1 MAVYILYRD
10 MMTLGF
16 TESYFTAARKAGVIF
31 IQYDLDNKPHVSIST
46 ESDKSLS
53 ITVTDPIL
61 ARPLEIEAHLLVLAT
76 GIVPQLPA
84 TLANAFAVE
93 TDRDGFF
100 LEAESKWRPVD
111 ALKEGVFGCGIALSP
126 RSLPDT
132 IATAGAAAQRSLRIL
147 AHEKLSAGKIVA
159 SVRHSLCS
167 LCERCIDTC
176 PYHARR
182 LDPDLGKIVVNPAM
196 CQGCGSCATICP
208 NSASVIQGFA
218 DHQLLD
224 MIDAAMESA
233 WLSRSSVTP
242 GAPRS

>member
-1 MAVYILYRD
+1 
-10 MMTLGF
+10 
-16 TESYFTAARKAGVIF
+16 
-31 IQYDLDNKPHVSIST
+31 
-46 ESDKSLS
+46 
-53 ITVTDPIL
+53 
-61 ARPLEIEAHLLVLAT
+61 LLVLAT

-176 PYHARR
+176 PYHARH
-182 LDPDLGKIVVNPAM
+182 LDPDLGEIVVNPAM
-196 CQGCGSCATICP
+196 CQGCGSCATTCP

-218 DHQLLD
+218 DRQLLD
-224 MIDAAMESA
+224 MIDAAMEGA
-233 WLSRSSVTP
+233 WLSRSSVNP